1 MIAEFG
7 HYLLCLA
14 AACSLFGA
22 VAVWA
27 GLVKGQQA
35 AAGLWRV
42 CTPVAALCLAVATGI
57 LLRAFLIDD
66 FSIAYV
72 ADHSNTKLDV
82 IYKAAALWGSH
93 EGSML
98 LWILLMALAA
108 CIVAFAQ
115 RKNDE
120 LNARIQC
127 TMLAVIGV
135 FCSFVL
141 TVSNPFLRNL
151 PAVPSEGR
159 DLNPILQDIGM
170 ILHPPVIF
178 AAYAGLAV
186 IFAVI
191 VAVLWQRRMSPQAV
205 TSLKR
210 IGIVTWIFL
219 TAGNALGSWW
229 AYTELGWGGWWFWD
243 PVENASFIPWLSV
256 GALLHALILF
266 EKRARMLRT
275 VVMLGI
281 VSFALCLLGTFIVR
295 SGLMQSVHAFASD
308 PERGTVLLFACI
320 LVMIPGLVL
329 YTLRIDAVQAAD
341 GREADEPNA
350 FDMALTLAVCVLCVA
365 SAAVL
370 VGTLYPVFYDMLG
383 LGTLTVGAP
392 YFNSFFAPMTLFA
405 AMAAGGA
412 QILASK
418 NVKLTASVCAVVA
431 LGCGAIAFATDPKE
445 LAMTFAAFAA
455 AGWLVTTSVAAVAS
469 RGFGRPSF
477 GAVLAHA
484 AIAVAIVGATGIAQ
498 YEQEALVRMGPG
510 AGKPVGDVIFVYRD
524 TYKVNTHAYF
534 GDAAH
539 IEVLKATDESH
550 LTDLFPMR
558 QTFVSSGMQM
568 TAAGIDHGV
577 LRDLYVSMGNKLS
590 DTEWLVRL
598 SVKPLASW
606 LWLSAALMMIA
617 GVLLCVRRRK
627 EKEKN
632 ALA

>member
-170 ILHPPVIF
+170 IL
-178 AAYAGLAV
+178 
-186 IFAVI
+186 
-191 VAVLWQRRMSPQAV
+191 R
-205 TSLKR
+205 
-210 IGIVTWIFL
+210 
-219 TAGNALGSWW
+219 
-229 AYTELGWGGWWFWD
+229 
-243 PVENASFIPWLSV
+243 
-256 GALLHALILF
+256 
-266 EKRARMLRT
+266 
-275 VVMLGI
+275 
-281 VSFALCLLGTFIVR
+281 
-295 SGLMQSVHAFASD
+295 
-308 PERGTVLLFACI
+308 
-320 LVMIPGLVL
+320 
-329 YTLRIDAVQAAD
+329 
-341 GREADEPNA
+341 
-350 FDMALTLAVCVLCVA
+350 
-365 SAAVL
+365 
-370 VGTLYPVFYDMLG
+370 
-383 LGTLTVGAP
+383 
-392 YFNSFFAPMTLFA
+392 
-405 AMAAGGA
+405 
-412 QILASK
+412 
-418 NVKLTASVCAVVA
+418 
-431 LGCGAIAFATDPKE
+431 
-445 LAMTFAAFAA
+445 
-455 AGWLVTTSVAAVAS
+455 
-469 RGFGRPSF
+469 
-477 GAVLAHA
+477 
-484 AIAVAIVGATGIAQ
+484 
-498 YEQEALVRMGPG
+498 
-510 AGKPVGDVIFVYRD
+510 
-524 TYKVNTHAYF
+524 
-534 GDAAH
+534 
-539 IEVLKATDESH
+539 
-550 LTDLFPMR
+550 
-558 QTFVSSGMQM
+558 
-568 TAAGIDHGV
+568 
-577 LRDLYVSMGNKLS
+577 
-590 DTEWLVRL
+590 
-598 SVKPLASW
+598 
-606 LWLSAALMMIA
+606 
-617 GVLLCVRRRK
+617 
-627 EKEKN
+627 
-632 ALA
+632 

>member
-14 AACSLFGA
+14 TVSSLLGA
-22 VAVWA
+22 VAIFL
-27 GLVKGQQA
+27 GILKENQTST
-35 AAGLWRV
+35 GLWRV
-42 CTPVAALCLAVATGI
+42 CTPAVSVCLMFATGI
-57 LLRAFLIDD
+57 LLRAFLSDD
-66 FSIAYV
+66 FSLTYV

-98 LWILLMALAA
+98 LWLLFMSIAA
-108 CIVAFAQ
+108 CIEMFAQ
-115 RKNDE
+115 KHNE
-120 LNARIQC
+120 LLNSRIQC
-127 TMLAVIGV
+127 VMLAVIGV
-135 FCSFVL
+135 FSAFVL

-186 IFAVI
+186 VFAVI
-191 VAVLWQRRMSPQAV
+191 VAALWMKRFSPDVVSA
-205 TSLKR
+205 LKR
-210 IGIVTWIFL
+210 ICIVTWIFL

-243 PVENASFIPWLSV
+243 PVENASFIPWLTV

-266 EKRARMLRT
+266 EKRARMIRA
-275 VVMLGI
+275 VVLLGI

-295 SGLMQSVHAFASD
+295 SGLMQSVHAFAAD
-308 PERGTVLLFACI
+308 PERGTVLLLACI
-320 LVMIPGLVL
+320 LVLIPGLIL
-329 YTLRIDAVQAAD
+329 YTLRIDALLQAD
-341 GREADEPNA
+341 GREIAEPNSQ
-350 FDMALTLAVCVLCVA
+350 DMTLTLAVCVLCVA
-365 SAAVL
+365 AVAVL
-370 VGTLYPVFYDMLG
+370 VGTLYPVFYDMAG

-405 AMAAGGA
+405 SVAAGFA
-412 QILASK
+412 QILSVQK
-418 NVKLTASVCAVVA
+418 WKLTVSICAIVAAACGSVA
-431 LGCGAIAFATDPKE
+431 LVTEPKE
-445 LAMTFAAFAA
+445 MGMTFAAFAC
-455 AGWLVTTSVAAVAS
+455 AGWLLAASLTPFVM
-469 RGFGRPSF
+469 GTHVRPSM

-484 AIAVAIVGATGIAQ
+484 AIAFAIIGATGIAQ

-510 AGKPVGDVIFVYRD
+510 AGKPVGEVIFVYRD

-534 GDAAH
+534 GDAGH
-539 IEVLKATDESH
+539 IEVLRADDESH

-558 QTFVSSGMQM
+558 QTFVSNGMQM
-568 TAAGIDHGV
+568 TAAGIDHGFF
-577 LRDLYVSMGNKLS
+577 RDLYVSMGNKLS

-606 LWLSAALMMIA
+606 LWGSAALMMFA
-617 GVLLCVRRRK
+617 GLVLVIRRRK
-627 EKEKN
+627 ELQKDVS
-632 ALA
+632 A

>member
-135 FCSFVL
+135 FCLFVL

-205 TSLKR
+205 SSLKR

-229 AYTELGWGGWWFWD
+229 AYTELGWGG
-243 PVENASFIPWLSV
+243 
-256 GALLHALILF
+256 
-266 EKRARMLRT
+266 
-275 VVMLGI
+275 
-281 VSFALCLLGTFIVR
+281 
-295 SGLMQSVHAFASD
+295 
-308 PERGTVLLFACI
+308 
-320 LVMIPGLVL
+320 
-329 YTLRIDAVQAAD
+329 
-341 GREADEPNA
+341 
-350 FDMALTLAVCVLCVA
+350 
-365 SAAVL
+365 
-370 VGTLYPVFYDMLG
+370 
-383 LGTLTVGAP
+383 
-392 YFNSFFAPMTLFA
+392 
-405 AMAAGGA
+405 
-412 QILASK
+412 
-418 NVKLTASVCAVVA
+418 
-431 LGCGAIAFATDPKE
+431 
-445 LAMTFAAFAA
+445 
-455 AGWLVTTSVAAVAS
+455 
-469 RGFGRPSF
+469 
-477 GAVLAHA
+477 
-484 AIAVAIVGATGIAQ
+484 
-498 YEQEALVRMGPG
+498 
-510 AGKPVGDVIFVYRD
+510 
-524 TYKVNTHAYF
+524 
-534 GDAAH
+534 
-539 IEVLKATDESH
+539 
-550 LTDLFPMR
+550 
-558 QTFVSSGMQM
+558 
-568 TAAGIDHGV
+568 
-577 LRDLYVSMGNKLS
+577 
-590 DTEWLVRL
+590 
-598 SVKPLASW
+598 
-606 LWLSAALMMIA
+606 
-617 GVLLCVRRRK
+617 
-627 EKEKN
+627 
-632 ALA
+632 

>member
-1 MIAEFG
+1 MLAEFG

-14 AACSLFGA
+14 TVCSLFGA
-22 VAVWA
+22 VAVFA
-27 GLVKGQQA
+27 GLLKENRA

-42 CTPVAALCLAVATGI
+42 CTPVSALCLTVATAI
-57 LLRAFLIDD
+57 LLRAFLTDD
-66 FSIAYV
+66 FSVAYV
-72 ADHSNTKLDV
+72 ADHSNTKLET
-82 IYKAAALWGSH
+82 IYKIAALWGSH

-98 LWILLMALAA
+98 LWIFLMAIAA
-108 CIVAFAQ
+108 CIVAIAQ
-115 RKNDE
+115 RNRE
-120 LNARIQC
+120 AFNARIQC

-135 FCSFVL
+135 FCAFVL

-186 IFAVI
+186 MFAVI
-191 VAVLWQRRMSPQAV
+191 VAVLWLKRMSPESVA
-205 TSLKR
+205 TLKR
-210 IGIVTWIFL
+210 TAVVTWIFL

-243 PVENASFIPWLSV
+243 PVENASFIPWLAV

-266 EKRARMLRT
+266 ERRARMLKT
-275 VVMLGI
+275 VAMLCI

-295 SGLMQSVHAFASD
+295 SGLMQSVHAFATD
-308 PERGTVLLFACI
+308 PERGTVLLIACI
-320 LVMIPGLVL
+320 LVLIPGLAL
-329 YTLRIDAVQAAD
+329 YTLRIEAVQKAD
-341 GREADEPNA
+341 AREIEDPDW
-350 FDMALTLAVCVLCVA
+350 FDTALTLAVCVLCVA

-370 VGTLYPVFYDMLG
+370 VGTLYPVFYDMAG
-383 LGTLTVGAP
+383 FGTLTVGAP

-405 AMAAGGA
+405 AIAAGGA
-412 QILASK
+412 QILA
-418 NVKLTASVCAVVA
+418 VKKLPATIAFCAVFA
-431 LGCGAIAFATDPKE
+431 LACGALSFATDPKE
-445 LAMTFAAFAA
+445 PVMTFAAFGCI
-455 AGWLVTTSVAAVAS
+455 GWLVATSVAPFVVKAVA
-469 RGFGRPSF
+469 RPAL
-477 GAVLAHA
+477 GAVLAHV
-484 AIAVAIVGATGIAQ
+484 AIAVAVIGATGIAQ
-498 YEQEALVRMGPG
+498 YEKEALVRMGPG

-539 IEVLKATDESH
+539 IEVLKASDESH

-568 TAAGIDHGV
+568 TAAGIDHGL

-590 DTEWLVRL
+590 ESEWLVRL
-598 SVKPLASW
+598 SVKPMASW
-606 LWLSAALMMIA
+606 LWLSAALMMFA
-617 GVLLCVRRRK
+617 GVILCFRRK
-627 EKEKN
+627 QRFTN
-632 ALA
+632 DNV

>member
-14 AACSLFGA
+14 ATCSLFGA

-135 FCSFVL
+135 FCLFVL

-205 TSLKR
+205 SSLKR

-308 PERGTVLLFACI
+308 PERGAVLLFACI

-350 FDMALTLAVCVLCVA
+350 FDMTLTLAVCVLCVA

-392 YFNSFFAPMTLFA
+392 YFNS
-405 AMAAGGA
+405 
-412 QILASK
+412 
-418 NVKLTASVCAVVA
+418 
-431 LGCGAIAFATDPKE
+431 
-445 LAMTFAAFAA
+445 
-455 AGWLVTTSVAAVAS
+455 
-469 RGFGRPSF
+469 
-477 GAVLAHA
+477 
-484 AIAVAIVGATGIAQ
+484 
-498 YEQEALVRMGPG
+498 Y
-510 AGKPVGDVIFVYRD
+510 
-524 TYKVNTHAYF
+524 
-534 GDAAH
+534 
-539 IEVLKATDESH
+539 
-550 LTDLFPMR
+550 
-558 QTFVSSGMQM
+558 
-568 TAAGIDHGV
+568 
-577 LRDLYVSMGNKLS
+577 
-590 DTEWLVRL
+590 
-598 SVKPLASW
+598 
-606 LWLSAALMMIA
+606 
-617 GVLLCVRRRK
+617 
-627 EKEKN
+627 
-632 ALA
+632 

>member
-82 IYKAAALWGSH
+82 IYKAVALWGSH

-98 LWILLMALAA
+98 LWILLMALAT
-108 CIVAFAQ
+108 CLVAFTQ
-115 RKNDE
+115 RKNE
-120 LNARIQC
+120 ALNARIQC

-135 FCSFVL
+135 FCAFVL

-186 IFAVI
+186 IFGVI
-191 VAVLWQRRMSPQAV
+191 VAVLWQKRMSPQAV
-205 TSLKR
+205 SSLKR

-295 SGLMQSVHAFASD
+295 SG
-308 PERGTVLLFACI
+308 
-320 LVMIPGLVL
+320 
-329 YTLRIDAVQAAD
+329 
-341 GREADEPNA
+341 
-350 FDMALTLAVCVLCVA
+350 
-365 SAAVL
+365 
-370 VGTLYPVFYDMLG
+370 
-383 LGTLTVGAP
+383 
-392 YFNSFFAPMTLFA
+392 
-405 AMAAGGA
+405 
-412 QILASK
+412 
-418 NVKLTASVCAVVA
+418 
-431 LGCGAIAFATDPKE
+431 CG
-445 LAMTFAAFAA
+445 
-455 AGWLVTTSVAAVAS
+455 
-469 RGFGRPSF
+469 
-477 GAVLAHA
+477 
-484 AIAVAIVGATGIAQ
+484 
-498 YEQEALVRMGPG
+498 
-510 AGKPVGDVIFVYRD
+510 
-524 TYKVNTHAYF
+524 
-534 GDAAH
+534 
-539 IEVLKATDESH
+539 
-550 LTDLFPMR
+550 
-558 QTFVSSGMQM
+558 
-568 TAAGIDHGV
+568 
-577 LRDLYVSMGNKLS
+577 
-590 DTEWLVRL
+590 
-598 SVKPLASW
+598 
-606 LWLSAALMMIA
+606 
-617 GVLLCVRRRK
+617 
-627 EKEKN
+627 
-632 ALA
+632 

>member
-1 MIAEFG
+1 MA
-7 HYLLCLA
+7 CLHA
-14 AACSLFGA
+14 RC
-22 VAVWA
+22 
-27 GLVKGQQA
+27 
-35 AAGLWRV
+35 
-42 CTPVAALCLAVATGI
+42 GI

-205 TSLKR
+205 S
-210 IGIVTWIFL
+210 
-219 TAGNALGSWW
+219 S
-229 AYTELGWGGWWFWD
+229 WFWD

-308 PERGTVLLFACI
+308 PERGAVLLFACI

-405 AMAAGGA
+405 AVAAGGA

-455 AGWLVTTSVAAVAS
+455 AGWLVTTSVAAVVS

-606 LWLSAALMMIA
+606 LWLSAALMMMA

>member
-14 AACSLFGA
+14 ASVSLLGA
-22 VAVWA
+22 MTVAV
-27 GLVKGQQA
+27 GLVRDNTS

-42 CTPVAALCLAVATGI
+42 CTPMVAVCLAACTSI

-66 FSIAYV
+66 FSVAYV
-72 ADHSNTKLDV
+72 ADHSNTNLET
-82 IYKAAALWGSH
+82 IYKFAALWGSH

-98 LWILLMALAA
+98 LWILLMAVGSCILA
-108 CIVAFAQ
+108 VSQRRNEAF
-115 RKNDE
+115 
-120 LNARIQC
+120 NARIQC
-127 TMLAVIGV
+127 VMLLVMGV
-135 FCSFVL
+135 FCFFVL

-151 PAVPSEGR
+151 PAVPSQGR

-170 ILHPPVIF
+170 VLHPPVIF

-186 IFAVI
+186 MFAVI
-191 VAVLWQRRMSPQAV
+191 VAVLWLKHMSPQAV
-205 TSLKR
+205 SSLKR

-243 PVENASFIPWLSV
+243 PVENASFIPWLAV

-266 EKRARMLRT
+266 ERRGRMLRT
-275 VVMLGI
+275 VAMLCI
-281 VSFALCLLGTFIVR
+281 LSFALCLLGTFIVR
-295 SGLMQSVHAFASD
+295 SGLMQSVHAFAAD

-320 LVMIPGLVL
+320 LVLIPGLVF
-329 YTLRIDAVQAAD
+329 YALRIDAVQEAD
-341 GREADEPNA
+341 GREISEPDT
-350 FDMALTLAVCVLCVA
+350 FDTALTLAVCVLCVA
-365 SAAVL
+365 AVAVL
-370 VGTLYPVFYDMLG
+370 TGTLYPVFYDMMG

-405 AMAAGGA
+405 AVTAGGA
-412 QILASK
+412 QIFCTRRPKFAAAS
-418 NVKLTASVCAVVA
+418 CAVVA
-431 LGCGAIAFATDPKE
+431 LAGGCLTFITQPKE
-445 LAMTFAAFAA
+445 PVMTFAAFACA
-455 AGWLVTTSVAAVAS
+455 AWLVAASVVPFLF
-469 RGFGRPSF
+469 RVTVRPHF

-484 AIAVAIVGATGIAQ
+484 ALAVAVIGATGISQ

-510 AGKPVGDVIFVYRD
+510 DGKPVGDVIFVYRD
-524 TYKVNTHAYF
+524 TYKINTHAYF

-539 IEVLKATDESH
+539 IEVLKAGDESH

-568 TAAGIDHGV
+568 TAAGIDHGM

-590 DTEWLVRL
+590 DTQWLVRL
-598 SVKPLASW
+598 SVKPLAGW
-606 LWLSAALMMIA
+606 LWLSAALMMLA
-617 GVLLCVRRRK
+617 GVLIFLRRRK
-627 EKEKN
+627 E
-632 ALA
+632 A

>member
-14 AACSLFGA
+14 AVSSLLGA
-22 VAVWA
+22 IAVFV
-27 GLVKGQQA
+27 GLVKGNQT
-35 AAGLWRV
+35 AAGVWRV
-42 CTPVAALCLAVATGI
+42 CTPCVALCLLVATGI
-57 LLRAFLIDD
+57 LLRAFLCDD
-66 FSIAYV
+66 FSVAYV

-98 LWILLMALAA
+98 LWLLFMAMAA
-108 CIVAFAQ
+108 FIETLVQ
-115 RKNDE
+115 RNHE
-120 LNARIQC
+120 TFNARIQC
-127 TMLAVIGV
+127 VMLAVMGV
-135 FCSFVL
+135 FSAFVL

-186 IFAVI
+186 VFAVV
-191 VAVLWQRRMSPQAV
+191 VATLWMKRFSPEAV
-205 TSLKR
+205 STLKR

-243 PVENASFIPWLSV
+243 PVENASFIPWLTV

-266 EKRARMLRT
+266 DKRARMLKT

-281 VSFALCLLGTFIVR
+281 ISFALCLLGTFIVR
-295 SGLMQSVHAFASD
+295 SGLMQSVHAFAAD
-308 PERGTVLLFACI
+308 PERGTVLLIACI

-329 YTLRIDAVQAAD
+329 YTLRIDVLTKAD
-341 GREADEPNA
+341 GREPAEPNS

-365 SAAVL
+365 AAAVL
-370 VGTLYPVFYDMLG
+370 VGTLYPVFYDMAG

-405 AMAAGGA
+405 SLAAGGA
-412 QILASK
+412 QILAVRK
-418 NVKLTASVCAVVA
+418 FKLTVACCAVIA
-431 LGCGAIAFATDPKE
+431 LACGSMAFVTNPKDVG
-445 LAMTFAAFAA
+445 MTFAAFAC
-455 AGWLVTTSVAAVAS
+455 AGWLLATSIAPFVM
-469 RGFGRPSF
+469 RGERPAF

-484 AIAVAIVGATGIAQ
+484 AIAFAVIGATGIAQ

-534 GDAAH
+534 GDAGH
-539 IEVLKATDESH
+539 IEVLKAEDESH

-558 QTFVSSGMQM
+558 QTFVSNGMQM
-568 TAAGIDHGV
+568 TAAGIDHGIF
-577 LRDLYVSMGNKLS
+577 RDLYVSMGNKLS

-606 LWLSAALMMIA
+606 LWASAALMMVA
-617 GVLLCVRRRK
+617 GVVLGVRRRR
-627 EKEKN
+627 EVGRN
-632 ALA
+632 VGA

>member
-7 HYLLCLA
+7 HFLLCLA
-14 AACSLFGA
+14 AMCSLLGA

-27 GLVKGQQA
+27 GLVKGREA

-42 CTPVAALCLAVATGI
+42 CTPVVALCLLAATGI

-66 FSIAYV
+66 FSVAYV
-72 ADHSNTKLDV
+72 ADHSNTKLDAV
-82 IYKAAALWGSH
+82 YKAAALWGSH

-98 LWILLMALAA
+98 LWILFMALGSCVAA
-108 CIVAFAQ
+108 VALHRYEAFS
-115 RKNDE
+115 
-120 LNARIQC
+120 ARIQC
-127 TMLAVIGV
+127 SMLAVIGV
-135 FCSFVL
+135 FSAFLL
-141 TVSNPFLRNL
+141 THANPFLRNL

-178 AAYAGLAV
+178 ASYAGLAV
-186 IFAVI
+186 VFAVAM
-191 VAVLWQRRMSPQAV
+191 AVLWMKRMTPESVSA
-205 TSLKR
+205 LKR
-210 IGIVTWIFL
+210 TGIVTWIFL

-243 PVENASFIPWLSV
+243 PVENASFIPWLAV
-256 GALLHALILF
+256 GALLHALILY
-266 EKRARMLRT
+266 EKRARMLKT
-275 VVMLGI
+275 VVMLCI
-281 VSFALCLLGTFIVR
+281 ISFALCLLGTFIVR
-295 SGLMQSVHAFASD
+295 SGLMQSVHAFAAD
-308 PERGTVLLFACI
+308 PERGAVLLLACI
-320 LVMIPGLVL
+320 VVMIPALVL
-329 YTLRIDAVQAAD
+329 YTLRIDAVQAVDA
-341 GREADEPNA
+341 REVSDPDA

-365 SAAVL
+365 AAAVL
-370 VGTLYPVFYDMLG
+370 VGTLYPVFYDMAG

-405 AMAAGGA
+405 AVAAGGA
-412 QILASK
+412 QLLALK
-418 NVKLTASVCAVVA
+418 NAKATAAVCAVVA
-431 LGCGAIAFATDPKE
+431 VACGSIAFWTDPKE
-445 LAMTFAAFAA
+445 PVMTFVAFAC
-455 AGWLVTTSVAAVAS
+455 AGWLAASSVAPLVMK
-469 RGFGRPSF
+469 GFAKPAF

-484 AIAVAIVGATGIAQ
+484 AIAVAIVGAAGIAQ

-539 IEVLKATDESH
+539 IEVLKASDESH

-568 TAAGIDHGV
+568 TAAGIEHGA

-606 LWLSAALMMIA
+606 LWLAAALMMAA
-617 GVLLCVRRRK
+617 GVISCVRRRK
-627 EKEKN
+627 E
-632 ALA
+632 A

>member
-7 HYLLCLA
+7 HYLLSLA
-14 AACSLFGA
+14 AVCALFGS
-22 VAVWA
+22 VAVFA
-27 GLVKGQQA
+27 GIVKGNRGA
-35 AAGLWRV
+35 AELWRV
-42 CTPVAALCLAVATGI
+42 CTPVVAICLLLATAI

-66 FSIAYV
+66 FSLTYV
-72 ADHSNTKLDV
+72 ADHSNTKLDL

-98 LWILLMALAA
+98 LWLLLMVIAAGMLAVAL
-108 CIVAFAQ
+108 
-115 RKNDE
+115 RKHEE

-127 TMLAVIGV
+127 VMLAVLGV
-135 FCSFVL
+135 FCVFEL
-141 TVSNPFLRNL
+141 CAANPFLRNL

-186 IFAVI
+186 VFAVI
-191 VAVLWQRRMSPQAV
+191 VAALWMKRFTPQAV
-205 TSLKR
+205 RSLKR
-210 IGIVTWIFL
+210 MSIVTWIFL

-243 PVENASFIPWLSV
+243 PVENASFIPWLTV
-256 GALLHALILF
+256 GALLHALILY
-266 EKRARMLRT
+266 EKRARMLKT
-275 VVMLGI
+275 VIMLGI

-295 SGLMQSVHAFASD
+295 SGLMQSVHAFAVD
-308 PERGTVLLFACI
+308 PERGTMLLFACI
-320 LVMIPGLVL
+320 VVMVPALVL
-329 YTLRIDAVQAAD
+329 YTLRIDALQQSDARVACD
-341 GREADEPNA
+341 PEGGDVV
-350 FDMALTLAVCVLCVA
+350 LTLAVCVLCVA
-365 SAAVL
+365 AAAVL
-370 VGTLYPVFYDMLG
+370 TGTLYPVFYDMAG

-405 AMAAGGA
+405 AAAAGFA
-412 QILASK
+412 QLLPLARIRMTCVLS
-418 NVKLTASVCAVVA
+418 A
-431 LGCGAIAFATDPKE
+431 LFAFACGCVAFVTQPKE
-445 LAMTFAAFAA
+445 TMMSFAAFAC
-455 AGWLVTTSVAAVAS
+455 AGWLLATSAAAALGKSRHKAS
-469 RGFGRPSF
+469 A

-484 AIAVAIVGATGIAQ
+484 AIAIAVIGATGIAQ

-539 IEVLKATDESH
+539 IEVLRADDESH

-558 QTFVSSGMQM
+558 QTFVSNGMQM
-568 TAAGIDHGV
+568 TAAGIEHGV
-577 LRDLYVSMGNKLS
+577 FRDLYVSMGNKLS
-590 DTEWLVRL
+590 ETEWLVRL

-606 LWLSAALMMIA
+606 LWGAAALMMFS
-617 GVLLCVRRRK
+617 GVLLSVRRRK
-627 EKEKN
+627 GSRN
-632 ALA
+632 NVDI